1 MQRWNDYSRYK
12 CQIIIKC
19 KMTIMHDWLADTD
32 LDVEMIM
39 QVHDELIFEVAE
51 KDLDAEKKKSSKS
64 CKQQQNRRTTI

>member
-1 MQRWNDYSRYK
+1 
-12 CQIIIKC
+12 
-19 KMTIMHDWLADTD
+19 MTIMHDWLADTD